1 MKKLLGGLSVFDF
14 TMLFGRFVDSL
25 LNIGFRTQASFPVED
40 GVTEFL
46 LAQRLSGLLS
56 LAFVNAA
63 LSSAVEH
70 LEDMPAVR
78 RADRFTDFADAQLVE
93 LLFHFRRNVAGV
105 EPAEVT
111 AAGARRVCRM
121 QTSKCLEVAVAF
133 IQARLDFI

>member
-1 MKKLLGGLSVFDF
+1 MKKRLGGLSVFDF

-56 LAFVNAA
+56 LALVNAA

-93 LLFHFRRNVAGV
+93 LLFHFRRNVTPGS
-105 EPAEVT
+105 EK
-111 AAGARRVCRM
+111 GNFL
-121 QTSKCLEVAVAF
+121 KVAS
-133 IQARLDFI
+133 

>member
-1 MKKLLGGLSVFDF
+1 MKKRLGGLSVFDF

-63 LSSAVEH
+63 LSFCG
-70 LEDMPAVR
+70 
-78 RADRFTDFADAQLVE
+78 RALGRYASRKACGSV
-93 LLFHFRRNVAGV
+93 H
-105 EPAEVT
+105 
-111 AAGARRVCRM
+111 
-121 QTSKCLEVAVAF
+121 
-133 IQARLDFI
+133 

>member
-1 MKKLLGGLSVFDF
+1 MKKRLGGLSVFDF

-78 RADRFTDFADAQLVE
+78 RADRFTDFADA
-93 LLFHFRRNVAGV
+93 HRRGCPTGLQNADEQVSGS
-105 EPAEVT
+105 
-111 AAGARRVCRM
+111 RR
-121 QTSKCLEVAVAF
+121 
-133 IQARLDFI
+133 RLYPGET

>member
-1 MKKLLGGLSVFDF
+1 MKKRLGGLSVFDF

-78 RADRFTDFADAQLVE
+78 RADRFADFTDAQLVE
-93 LLFHFRRNVAGV
+93 LLFHFRRNVARI
-105 EPAEVT
+105 EPAEVSASST
-111 AAGARRVCRM
+111 GRVCRM
-121 QTSKCLEVAVAF
+121 QTGQRLEVSVTF
-133 IQARLDFI
+133 IQAGLDLV